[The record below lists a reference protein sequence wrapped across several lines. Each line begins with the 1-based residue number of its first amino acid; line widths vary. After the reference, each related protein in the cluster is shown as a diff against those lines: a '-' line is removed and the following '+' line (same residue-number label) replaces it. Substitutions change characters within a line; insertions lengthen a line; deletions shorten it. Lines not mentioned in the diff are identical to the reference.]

1 MNAFDHSAARSRK
14 LDRWPVWLVSAVAAI
29 VAAKLGWDFGM
40 QLSGV
45 LLAVIAAV
53 NFSVLCALLVGA
65 AAEKLWDLLRRR

>member
-1 MNAFDHSAARSRK
+1 MNAIDDRAVRRRK
-14 LDRWPVWLVSAVAAI
+14 RDRWPVWLVSAVAAI

-45 LLAVIAAV
+45 LLGVIAAV

-65 AAEKLWDLLRRR
+65 AADKLWNLLRRR